1 MGASPG
7 AQLART
13 EVQKNRRPKST
24 NCTTLH
30 YDDDDDDDDQKVV
43 VVVEDA
49 RGFMASTR
57 PHLCTTRGSISQNRQ
72 DESSIGF
79 KIKFST
85 KI

>member
-30 YDDDDDDDDQKVV
+30 YDDDDDDQKGSSSGRGCSWFLWPPRDLIYSLQGVKFFKIGKTKVV
-43 VVVEDA
+43 
-49 RGFMASTR
+49 
-57 PHLCTTRGSISQNRQ
+57 L
-72 DESSIGF
+72 F
-79 KIKFST
+79 KK
-85 KI
+85 

>member
-30 YDDDDDDDDQKVV
+30 YDDDDDDVDQKVV

-49 RGFMASTR
+49 RGFMAST
-57 PHLCTTRGSISQNRQ
+57 
-72 DESSIGF
+72 
-79 KIKFST
+79 
-85 KI
+85 

>member
-30 YDDDDDDDDQKVV
+30 CDDDDDDQKVV

-49 RGFMASTR
+49 RGFYGLHATSFIYYKR
-57 PHLCTTRGSISQNRQ
+57 FN
-72 DESSIGF
+72 F
-79 KIKFST
+79 AK
-85 KI
+85 

>member
-30 YDDDDDDDDQKVV
+30 YDDDDDDDQKVV
-43 VVVEDA
+43 AVMVEDA
-49 RGFMASTR
+49 RGFYGLHATSFI
-57 PHLCTTRGSISQNRQ
+57 HYKGLN
-72 DESSIGF
+72 
-79 KIKFST
+79 FS
-85 KI
+85 K